1 MKISPNYDHPVIH
14 VADASRSVYVVSS
27 LLDPNAK
34 QEYAAEIADEYTEVR
49 EEHYASLRERKYAH
63 PPTPHTLI
71 AHTRPHTLTRTRTR
85 AHDIGIRAWR
95 WRARRSRW

>member
-63 PPTPHTLI
+63 TAHTHRTHSTAHTHPHTH
-71 AHTRPHTLTRTRTR
+71 ART
-85 AHDIGIRAWR
+85 HDIGI
-95 WRARRSRW
+95 

>member
-49 EEHYASLRERKYAH
+49 EEHYASLREHKYA
-63 PPTPHTLI
+63 PPPHTLI
-71 AHTRPHTLTRTRTR
+71 AHARPHTLTAHTRT
-85 AHDIGIRAWR
+85 A
-95 WRARRSRW
+95 